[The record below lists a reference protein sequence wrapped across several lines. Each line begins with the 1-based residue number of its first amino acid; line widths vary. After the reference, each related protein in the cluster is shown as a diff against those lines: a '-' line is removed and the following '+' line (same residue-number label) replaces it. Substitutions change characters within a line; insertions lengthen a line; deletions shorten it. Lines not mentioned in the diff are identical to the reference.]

1 MSDRL
6 LVRLAPDGSFCW
18 RSMAVD
24 GASIGETLSGLPP
37 AALREA
43 AREIVVLVPGAD
55 VLVSEVSLSARSR
68 TQLMRA
74 LPYAVEDQLLDP
86 VEEMHFAASAALGS
100 SEGGIRYGIAAV
112 LKTRMRQ
119 WVEHLAAADVRAD
132 VVLPD
137 TLALSLHDGKPVG
150 LIDAERALVR
160 LAPFS
165 TFVCA
170 PTALDDWLAHI
181 GVERASLDINDLRS
195 PPRANSHNSA
205 LSVLAA
211 GLTPPALNM
220 LQGEFAPAHR
230 HAREALLWRKVALAA
245 AAVLVFAIVG
255 LILQNAKLKGESQQL
270 QVAIEQGLHKALPQ
284 LDASDLANANPET
297 LLGNRLRDGSNRNG
311 DVLDLLARIAPV
323 LGTGTRVQTRGI
335 EYHNDTLE
343 LALRAPDV
351 AMLDS
356 VRERLAALPQLHVEV
371 TGANPGKDGVDGRIR
386 IVGANP

>member
-1 MSDRL
+1 M
-6 LVRLAPDGSFCW
+6 
-18 RSMAVD
+18 
-24 GASIGETLSGLPP
+24 GETLSGLPP

-55 VLVSEVSLSARSR
+55 VLVSEVTLSARSR
-68 TQLMRA
+68 NQLMRA

-86 VEEMHFAASAALGS
+86 VEEMHFAASAALGNT
-100 SEGGIRYGIAAV
+100 EGGIRYGMAAV
-112 LKTRMRQ
+112 AKARMRQ
-119 WVEHLAAADVRAD
+119 WVDHLAATDLRAD
-132 VVLPD
+132 VLLPD
-137 TLALSLHDGKPVG
+137 TLALPLRDGKPTA

-170 PTALDDWLAHI
+170 PAALDDWLGHI
-181 GVERASLDINDLRS
+181 GVERSSLNIHDLRS
-195 PPRANSHNSA
+195 PSRANSHTNA

-211 GLTPPALNM
+211 GLTPLALNM

-230 HAREALLWRKVALAA
+230 HAREASLWRKVALAA
-245 AAVLVFAIVG
+245 VAVVVLAIVG
-255 LILQNAKLKGESQQL
+255 LVLQNAKLKRESQQL
-270 QVAIEQGLHKALPQ
+270 QAAIEQDLHKALPQ
-284 LDASDLANANPET
+284 LDAKDLVNANPET
-297 LLGNRLRDGSNRNG
+297 LLGNRLHDGGNRND
-311 DVLDLLARIAPV
+311 DVLNLLERIAPV

-356 VRERLAALPQLHVEV
+356 VRERLAALPQLRVEV

-386 IVGANP
+386 IAGAKP